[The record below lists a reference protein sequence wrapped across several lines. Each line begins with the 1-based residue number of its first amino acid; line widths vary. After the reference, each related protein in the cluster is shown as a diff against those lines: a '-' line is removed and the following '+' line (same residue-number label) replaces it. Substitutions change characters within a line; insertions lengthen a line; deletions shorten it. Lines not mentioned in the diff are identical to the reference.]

1 METLIAVSVGLGL
14 AAAAGMR
21 VFLPLFVLGVAG
33 ASGVVPLAPGW
44 EWVGSPAA
52 LIGLGTAMALEI
64 AAYYVPW
71 VDQALDV
78 IATPTAVL
86 AGMIATAS
94 VLVDV
99 PPLLKWAVVIVGGG
113 GVAGLTQGMSV
124 LARLKSSTLTG
135 GMANPVV
142 STAEWVGAL
151 FVAVLAVLL
160 PLIGLLVSVLLIV
173 YLVRRARRLRRT
185 AARPGPLRAAEP
197 QGNGT

>member
-21 VFLPLFVLGVAG
+21 VFLPLFVLGLAG
-33 ASGVVPLAPGW
+33 SAGVVPLASGW
-44 EWVGSPAA
+44 EWVASSAA

-78 IATPTAVL
+78 IATPAAVI
-86 AGMIATAS
+86 AGMVATAS

-124 LARLKSSTLTG
+124 LTRLKSTTLTG

-142 STAEWVGAL
+142 STAEWIGSLV
-151 FVAVLAVLL
+151 VAVLAVLL
-160 PLIGLLVSVLLIV
+160 PLLGLLVSIALLV
-173 YLVRRARRLRRT
+173 YLVRRSRRLRRGS
-185 AARPGPLRAAEP
+185 ARPSL
-197 QGNGT
+197 TSS

>member
-21 VFLPLFVLGVAG
+21 VFLPLFVLGLAG
-33 ASGVVPLAPGW
+33 SSGMVPLAPGW
-44 EWVGSPAA
+44 EWVASSAA
-52 LIGLGTAMALEI
+52 LLGLGTAMALEI

-78 IATPTAVL
+78 VATPAAVI

-94 VLVDV
+94 VLFDV
-99 PPLLKWAVVIVGGG
+99 PPLLRWAVVIVGGG

-124 LARLKSSTLTG
+124 LTRLKSTTLTG

-142 STAEWVGAL
+142 STMEWIGAL
-151 FVAVLAVLL
+151 AVAAMAVLL
-160 PLIGLLVSVLLIV
+160 PFIGLAVSAVLLV
-173 YLVRRARRLRRT
+173 YLVRRARRLRR
-185 AARPGPLRAAEP
+185 ARPRPTLSAS
-197 QGNGT
+197 

>member
-21 VFLPLFVLGVAG
+21 VFLPLFVLGLAG
-33 ASGVVPLAPGW
+33 SSGMVPLASGW
-44 EWVGSPAA
+44 EWVASSAA
-52 LIGLGTAMALEI
+52 LIGLGTAMVLEI

-78 IATPTAVL
+78 VATPAAVI

-124 LARLKSSTLTG
+124 LTRLKSTTLTG

-142 STAEWVGAL
+142 STGEWVGAL
-151 FVAVLAVLL
+151 FVALMAVLL
-160 PLIGLLVSVLLIV
+160 PFIGLALSVLLLV
-173 YLVRRARRLRRT
+173 YLVRRARRLRR
-185 AARPGPLRAAEP
+185 ASPRPAMSPS
-197 QGNGT
+197 

>member
-21 VFLPLFVLGVAG
+21 VFLPLFVLGLAG
-33 ASGVVPLAPGW
+33 SSGVVPLASGW
-44 EWVGSPAA
+44 EWVASSAA
-52 LIGLGTAMALEI
+52 LLGLGTAMALEI

-78 IATPTAVL
+78 VATPAAVI

-124 LARLKSSTLTG
+124 LTRLKSTTLTG

-142 STAEWVGAL
+142 STGEWVGAL
-151 FVAVLAVLL
+151 VVAVMAVLL
-160 PLIGLLVSVLLIV
+160 PFIGLALSAMLLV
-173 YLVRRARRLRRT
+173 YLVRRARRLRR
-185 AARPGPLRAAEP
+185 ASARPTMSPS
-197 QGNGT
+197 